1 MACQMYYRMVIEFH
15 KSSLDYKN
23 LLKLYIV
30 RQPKIFKLGNEIF
43 SILLFLL
50 RYTQNNA
57 ICIHELFFYCKII
70 FSDCLHIIYACGSV
84 LTSYTTFP
92 HRFYNLIFNCQYNCG
107 YEDENRPQNI
117 YSRRNSVCN
126 CKLSNK
132 CQYNFRCPES

>member
-23 LLKLYIV
+23 LLKLQIGISVGHQKYSNCVIKYF
-30 RQPKIFKLGNEIF
+30 QFW
-43 SILLFLL
+43 L

-57 ICIHELFFYCKII
+57 ICIYELFFYCKII

-84 LTSYTTFP
+84 LTSYATFL

-107 YEDENRPQNI
+107 YEDEHRPQNI
-117 YSRRNSVCN
+117 YSRRNCICN
-126 CKLSNK
+126 CNLSNK
-132 CQYNFRCPES
+132 CQYYFRCPES